1 MKLPHWIRYTEKV
14 KQGKASFFIIYL
26 NPAKRGDEGLLVHEY
41 EHVKQWYLCLA
52 IGLLCAAGVYF
63 LLGNLIASLFLV
75 GVSISLKGILYTYVK
90 PFRQWAEVKAFK
102 RQIAVTEG
110 DHRAFF
116 ATALADNYKLNIT
129 FNEAMRLLY
138 PNG

>member
-14 KQGKASFFIIYL
+14 KQGEAGLFIIYL
-26 NPAKRGDEGLLVHEY
+26 NPAKRGDEGLLAHEY

-63 LLGNLIASLFLV
+63 LFGNLLVSLVIAA
-75 GVSISLKGILYTYVK
+75 VSVSLKGILYSYVTS
-90 PFRQWAEVKAFK
+90 FRKWAEVKAFK

-110 DHRAFF
+110 DHRDFF
-116 ATALADNYKLNIT
+116 AAALADNYRLNIT
-129 FNEAMRLLY
+129 SNEALRLLY
-138 PNG
+138 NG